1 MGGDCQRTGSGGAHG
16 GDHGESVRNVVRVER
31 TDHERDAGILPDSG
45 TDGGDRV
52 RAPAAWGRPDDA
64 HPYDLPGSHE
74 RLREEVSGALST
86 VTMRRMGVS
95 VLLALSL
102 IGGTAAHRLDEYLQ
116 ATLIGVTRDGTDVEI
131 QLTPGVAMLPVLMAV
146 IDQDRDGRIS
156 SGEERA
162 YVGRVARE
170 VELRVDGVPAPL
182 SLIESK
188 FPTIEAMREGLGTI
202 RMKLRTAR
210 RGHELRFE
218 NRHLPQVS
226 AYLVNCLA
234 APSDGLV
241 VRRQERDEAQRSI
254 EFEYSFGGGAG
265 SGPRKAWIALG
276 AFLAGAIRVVP
287 GARAA
292 GPIYRAK
299 NHQRTSQTSRA

>member
-1 MGGDCQRTGSGGAHG
+1 
-16 GDHGESVRNVVRVER
+16 
-31 TDHERDAGILPDSG
+31 
-45 TDGGDRV
+45 
-52 RAPAAWGRPDDA
+52 
-64 HPYDLPGSHE
+64 
-74 RLREEVSGALST
+74 
-86 VTMRRMGVS
+86 MRRMGLR

-116 ATLIGVTRDGTDVEI
+116 ATLIGVTRDGTEVEI
-131 QLTPGVAMLPVLMAV
+131 HLTPGVAMLPVLMAV

-156 SGEERA
+156 PAEEQA
-162 YVGRVARE
+162 YIGRVARE
-170 VELRVDGVPAPL
+170 VELRVDGLPAPL

-210 RGHELRFE
+210 SGHELRFE

-241 VRRQERDEAQRSI
+241 VTRQQRDEAQRSI
-254 EFEYSFGGGAG
+254 EFEYSFDAG
-265 SGPRKAWIALG
+265 SVPGPRTAWIAPAPFWPA
-276 AFLAGAIRVVP
+276 AFGMLLV
-287 GARAA
+287 ARMAVL
-292 GPIYRAK
+292 IYKVKHHRRASK
-299 NHQRTSQTSRA
+299 WWGGL